1 MRGLSQCLPVPS
13 PALGGPLPPWS
24 VSAAGGRIRH
34 LVRVELVLAPVQS
47 QLQAG
52 QEMTWADLEDLGSG
66 RVCSPWL
73 GRYRLLAPS
82 LQDAMARERRQRP
95 GPSS

>member
-24 VSAAGGRIRH
+24 VCAAGGWIRH
-34 LVRVELVLAPVQS
+34 LVRVELVLEPVQS
-47 QLQAG
+47 QLQDG
-52 QEMTWADLEDLGSG
+52 QVMTWADLDALGSG
-66 RVCSPWL
+66 RVWSPWL
-73 GRYRLLAPS
+73 GRCRLLAPS
-82 LQDAMARERRQRP
+82 LQDALARERRQRP